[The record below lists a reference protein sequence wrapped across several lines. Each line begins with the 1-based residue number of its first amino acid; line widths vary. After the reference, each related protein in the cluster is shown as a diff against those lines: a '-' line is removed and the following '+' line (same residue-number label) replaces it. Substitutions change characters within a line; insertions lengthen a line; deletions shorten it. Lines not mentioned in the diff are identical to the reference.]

1 MSQTTTSPAT
11 PAELVL
17 AALGRRLQVALEVL
31 DPASVRGQER
41 DQDPGALVAAVVAAV
56 RRELSDDRIWLTLTA
71 VAGCYPTRTEVDA
84 TRRAFELGDDVE
96 LSFVL
101 LDHALAMAATGN
113 NMTADIRIVADA
125 VLVDVD
131 HTAAHDLHT
140 GIQRVVREV
149 LPVLAADYDLV
160 PVRWTA
166 NTGALVGLSRLET
179 RRVLAWSELERR
191 QQRHGDELDQDFDQ
205 ADRTVLVPW
214 RSVLL
219 LLEVPPTDSADR
231 LAGLGDKSGN
241 RVVGVFYDAIP
252 VASADM
258 VPSEDTTKFVRY
270 LTGIK
275 FAARMA
281 GLSAAATAEI
291 RGFTTALATQ
301 GLPGPLVAEVALP
314 TPPLRQASG
323 RPRHRDFSPG
333 SAHPEPSVLAIGS
346 HEPRK
351 NHLAV
356 LQAAEVLWRE
366 GLRFRLEFIG
376 GSGWGDEFPD
386 RVAALSE
393 AGRRVRSRRAVP
405 DADLQQALA
414 SAAFTVFPSLHEGF
428 GLPVAESLTFGTPV
442 LTSDFGSLA
451 EIAREGGCLMVNP
464 RDDAELVDGMRR
476 MMTEPGLLD
485 RLTGEI
491 AARSRRNWSDYAT
504 DLWSFLVEPELAALR
519 GGHA

>member
-1 MSQTTTSPAT
+1 MTSPTTQAT

-17 AALGRRLQVALEVL
+17 AALGRRLRAALEVL
-31 DPASVRGQER
+31 DPTADP
-41 DQDPGALVAAVVAAV
+41 DQDPGGLVAAVVAAV
-56 RRELSDDRIWLTLTA
+56 RRELSDDRIWLALTA

-101 LDHALAMAATGN
+101 LDHALAMAETGSN
-113 NMTADIRIVADA
+113 VSTDIRIVADA

-131 HTAAHDLHT
+131 HSAAHDLHT

-149 LPVLAADYDLV
+149 VPVLAADHELV
-160 PVRWTA
+160 LVRWTA
-166 NTGALVGLSRLET
+166 NTDALTGLSRLET
-179 RRVLAWSELERR
+179 QRVLTWSELERR
-191 QQRHGDELDQDFDQ
+191 QQRHADEPNQDFDQ

-214 RSVLL
+214 RSVLV
-219 LLEVPPTDSADR
+219 LLEVPPTDAADR

-241 RVVGVFYDAIP
+241 RLAGVFYDAIP

-258 VPSEDTTKFVRY
+258 VPTADTTKFVRY
-270 LTGIK
+270 LTGVK

-301 GLPGPLVAEVALP
+301 GLPGPLVACVPLP
-314 TPPLRQASG
+314 TPPPRPASG
-323 RPRHRDFSPG
+323 RPRLRDFSPG
-333 SAHPEPSVLAIGS
+333 STGPEPSVLVIGS

-356 LQAAEVLWRE
+356 LHAAERLWRE

-376 GSGWGDEFPD
+376 GSGWGEDFPD
-386 RVAALSE
+386 RVAALRR
-393 AGRRVRSRRAVP
+393 AGRPVRSRRAVP
-405 DADLQQALA
+405 DAELQQALA

-451 EIAREGGCLMVNP
+451 EIGREGGCLMVDP
-464 RDDAELVDGMRR
+464 RDDDELVTGMRR

-485 RLTGEI
+485 RLTAEI
-491 AARSRRNWSDYAT
+491 ADRPRRTWSDYAA
-504 DLWSFLVEPELAALR
+504 DLWAFLVEPELSAGP
-519 GGHA
+519 GGRQ